1 MKTRCICLLLLVAL
15 CIGIFPGT
23 AWAGAR
29 EFGQITAQDV
39 RLRSSPNTDSEVISQ
54 LPQHTVVE
62 VLDDQNGWY
71 RVLYDNMVGYLRQ
84 DYILVN
90 STSRAANVGEG
101 GAKLYGGPG
110 NGTENPSYLVAQLP
124 SGLGIKVKQM
134 IGDWYYVVAG
144 DSVGYVYRGE
154 LNLKPGVNA
163 AGYELRQ
170 GMQGQEV
177 ERMQK
182 ELCKRQFLGAVTGSY
197 DEKTKKAVASFQ
209 KACGLSADG
218 VAGAQTLQS
227 LYDIN
232 NNVTMTYAVASDVKG
247 KVELL
252 DWFKGGD
259 QWLYKGARF
268 VIIDVK
274 TGLSFNARRFGG
286 WYHAD
291 SEPITAND
299 TAIMK
304 RVAGGEWSWNRRPIW
319 VVFRGRVVAASM
331 HCMPHMADPTQ
342 SNNFPGHFCVHLLN
356 SKVHETGKPCPR
368 HQACVQAAYRAG
380 K

>member
-15 CIGIFPGT
+15 CIGILPGT

-29 EFGQITAQDV
+29 EYGQITAQDV

-110 NGTENPSYLVAQLP
+110 NGTDNPSYLVAELP

-163 AGYELRQ
+163 AGYELR
-170 GMQGQEV
+170 
-177 ERMQK
+177 
-182 ELCKRQFLGAVTGSY
+182 
-197 DEKTKKAVASFQ
+197 
-209 KACGLSADG
+209 
-218 VAGAQTLQS
+218 
-227 LYDIN
+227 
-232 NNVTMTYAVASDVKG
+232 
-247 KVELL
+247 
-252 DWFKGGD
+252 
-259 QWLYKGARF
+259 
-268 VIIDVK
+268 
-274 TGLSFNARRFGG
+274 
-286 WYHAD
+286 
-291 SEPITAND
+291 
-299 TAIMK
+299 
-304 RVAGGEWSWNRRPIW
+304 RVC
-319 VVFRGRVVAASM
+319 RGRKLSVCRRNCAKGSFLA
-331 HCMPHMADPTQ
+331 
-342 SNNFPGHFCVHLLN
+342 
-356 SKVHETGKPCPR
+356 R
-368 HQACVQAAYRAG
+368 
-380 K
+380 

>member
-1 MKTRCICLLLLVAL
+1 MKKRWMNLLLFIAL
-15 CIGIFPGT
+15 CMGLLPGT
-23 AWAGAR
+23 ASAGAS
-29 EFGQITAQDV
+29 EYGQVTAQDV
-39 RLRSSPNTDSEVISQ
+39 RLRSAPNTDSEVLSE
-54 LPQHTVVE
+54 LPQHTLVE
-62 VLDDQNGWY
+62 VLDSENGWY
-71 RVLYDNMVGYLRQ
+71 RVMFDDMVGYLRQ

-90 STSRAANVGEG
+90 STSRAANIGEN
-101 GAKLYGGPG
+101 GAVLFGGPG
-110 NGTENPSYLVAQLP
+110 NGTENPSYPIARLP
-124 SGLGIKVKQM
+124 AGYGIKVKQM
-134 IGDWYYVVAG
+134 AGDWYYVVAG
-144 DSVGYVYRGE
+144 DSVGYVYRAD
-154 LNLKPGVNA
+154 LKLKPGVNA
-163 AGYELRQ
+163 SGFELRV
-170 GMQGQEV
+170 GMQGEEV
-177 ERMQK
+177 EKMQK
-182 ELCKRQFLGAVTGSY
+182 ELRQRQFLSSVTGTF
-197 DEKTKKAVASFQ
+197 DDKTKAAVASFQ

-218 VAGAQTLQS
+218 VAGAQTLQA

-232 NNVTMTYAVASDVKG
+232 NKVTMTYAAAADVKG

-259 QWLYKGARF
+259 EWLYKGAKF
-268 VIIDVK
+268 KIIDVK

-291 SEPITAND
+291 SEPLTAND

-304 RVAGGEWSWNRRPIW
+304 KIAGGEWSWDRRPIW

-331 HCMPHMADPTQ
+331 HCMPHMANPTQ